1 MGQGNCIDRVGRCG
15 MSAIYMAQKTMISNC
30 GCECMIR
37 RAAEGNLKGALIL
50 DSNSRGESTITMTC
64 LVPGSGKTSWI
75 S

>member
-1 MGQGNCIDRVGRCG
+1 
-15 MSAIYMAQKTMISNC
+15 MAQKTMISNC